1 MKTRSI
7 MSRYFCEPLAA
18 ITDRMA
24 PEEYDAVLAAKMRWL
39 VRGFSISR
47 HRRIKSDPVERCGH
61 CEPARDHN
69 ELKQHATCLHNC
81 NARST
86 KAIARHSNTFSREPE
101 QSWRDHTMKCM
112 RKVIGCA
119 LVVVTMVL
127 PACDSRGR
135 PFEDL
140 RLARLNEGESS
151 EQDVRK
157 LFGEPAAVRD
167 FTGGK
172 GLIYPLGPEGPHTLL
187 LKIDAK
193 GKYQGREDLLTRV
206 NFERVTRGMK
216 ELDVLVMLGRP
227 VKTQKYPLK
236 QRSAWEWRFVDGS
249 DTRVFVVTFDA
260 TGTVVEMAVEDDRG
274 RLGGQ

>member
-1 MKTRSI
+1 MKYI
-7 MSRYFCEPLAA
+7 
-18 ITDRMA
+18 
-24 PEEYDAVLAAKMRWL
+24 
-39 VRGFSISR
+39 
-47 HRRIKSDPVERCGH
+47 RR
-61 CEPARDHN
+61 
-69 ELKQHATCLHNC
+69 LT
-81 NARST
+81 
-86 KAIARHSNTFSREPE
+86 
-101 QSWRDHTMKCM
+101 
-112 RKVIGCA
+112 GCV

-167 FTGGK
+167 LTGGK

-193 GKYQGREDLLTRV
+193 GKYQGREDLLTRG

-227 VKTQKYPLK
+227 VNTEKYPLK
-236 QRSAWEWRFVDGS
+236 QHSAWEWRFIDGS
-249 DTRVFVVTFDA
+249 NTRLFVVTFDA
-260 TGTVVEMAVEDDRG
+260 AGTVVETAVEDGPGRLRG
-274 RLGGQ
+274 R